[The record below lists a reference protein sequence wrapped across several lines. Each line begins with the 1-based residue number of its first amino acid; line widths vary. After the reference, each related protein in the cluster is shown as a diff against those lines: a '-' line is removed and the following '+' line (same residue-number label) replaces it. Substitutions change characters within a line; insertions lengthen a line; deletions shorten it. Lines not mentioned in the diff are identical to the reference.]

1 MAITGNFTDFSL
13 PELFLFLEQGHKSGL
28 LYIGFLPENN
38 KHCPT
43 QVNYFWLYQ
52 GRVVAAADRLD
63 QQGLTLMISQRG
75 WISERVI
82 SRVVQICPNN
92 TPMGLC
98 LKSQGLL
105 QPEQLKLLFNTQV
118 VRQVSTLL
126 EIKDGLF
133 TFDPTA
139 ILPTAE
145 MTGISMSATEVT
157 LTSLRSLRNWSALTD
172 KLPDPTSGLS
182 CAVGKQPDV
191 PLNAQ
196 ESQVWE
202 FVNGNIPLKK
212 IATNLKIPV
221 ETVQQIAFRLIVI
234 GLAEEQFMVA
244 SPSGFAA
251 EELIPATSLPELAP
265 VASSQEPVV
274 SQSFLKN
281 LVGFLRGN
289 TKSA

>member
-1 MAITGNFTDFSL
+1 MAITGNFSDFSL

-38 KHCPT
+38 KHSPT

-63 QQGLTLMISQRG
+63 QQGLTLMIAQRG

-82 SRVVQICPNN
+82 SRVVQICPSN

-118 VRQVSTLL
+118 VRQVSSLL

-139 ILPTAE
+139 TLPTAE

-157 LTSLRSLRNWSALTD
+157 LMSLRTLRDWKALAD
-172 KLPDPTSGLS
+172 KLPDPASGLS
-182 CAVGKQPDV
+182 
-191 PLNAQ
+191 
-196 ESQVWE
+196 
-202 FVNGNIPLKK
+202 
-212 IATNLKIPV
+212 
-221 ETVQQIAFRLIVI
+221 
-234 GLAEEQFMVA
+234 
-244 SPSGFAA
+244 
-251 EELIPATSLPELAP
+251 
-265 VASSQEPVV
+265 
-274 SQSFLKN
+274 
-281 LVGFLRGN
+281 
-289 TKSA
+289 